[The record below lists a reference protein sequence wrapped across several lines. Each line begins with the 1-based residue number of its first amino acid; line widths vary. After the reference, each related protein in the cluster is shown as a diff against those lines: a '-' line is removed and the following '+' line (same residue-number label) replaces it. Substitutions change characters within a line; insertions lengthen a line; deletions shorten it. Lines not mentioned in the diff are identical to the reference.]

1 MCTAKRSLNW
11 PGQLHRASNAT
22 GEQLRGVD
30 HAQRAQV
37 HSKRQSA
44 GHSVGS
50 RRVSVHRRCPL
61 VQW

>member
-1 MCTAKRSLNW
+1 MRTAKRLLNW

-22 GEQLRGVD
+22 GRAAPRTLTPRSAPSTLYKAVGGTLR
-30 HAQRAQV
+30 QP
-37 HSKRQSA
+37 
-44 GHSVGS
+44 